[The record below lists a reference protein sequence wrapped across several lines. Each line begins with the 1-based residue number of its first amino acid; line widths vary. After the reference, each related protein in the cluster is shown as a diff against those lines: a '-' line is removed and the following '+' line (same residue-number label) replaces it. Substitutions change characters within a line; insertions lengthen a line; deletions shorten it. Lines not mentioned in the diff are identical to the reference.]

1 MGNKEVHMVGN
12 VIKSHPKSQASHQE
26 TVSQSSNVL
35 NMSGMTFFE
44 GINLK
49 LKQASRQWFSKF
61 SNTLLQHGFVQS
73 KADYSLFI
81 KKDGGLFIALLVY
94 VDDILIGSNDPKA
107 VEDLKVYLN
116 KHFKL
121 KDLGSL
127 KYFLGLEVARLQKG
141 ISLCQR
147 KYALEIVHDVGMLG
161 CKPARTPMEA
171 TLKLSKDDGELL
183 HDAGMYRRLIGR
195 LLFLTI
201 IRPDIT
207 YSVHRLS
214 QYMSKPRKPHLKA
227 AYRIIQYIKGTAGQG
242 LFFSSNT
249 SLHIN
254 AFADADWAA
263 CLDSR
268 RSITGFCVFLGDS
281 LVSWKSKKQN
291 TVSRST
297 AEAEYRSMAVA
308 VCEVTWILYLLND
321 LNIEHDKAALLFS
334 DSEAAIHIGS
344 NPVFHEHTK
353 HIEIDCHIVR
363 DKVEDGVIRLMNI
376 RSHSQLADLL
386 TKALNLS
393 QFTVLIGKM
402 GILNIHSSGVHLE
415 GECQRLQQQQQ

>member
-1 MGNKEVHMVGN
+1 
-12 VIKSHPKSQASHQE
+12 
-26 TVSQSSNVL
+26 
-35 NMSGMTFFE
+35 
-44 GINLK
+44 
-49 LKQASRQWFSKF
+49 
-61 SNTLLQHGFVQS
+61 
-73 KADYSLFI
+73 
-81 KKDGGLFIALLVY
+81 
-94 VDDILIGSNDPKA
+94 
-107 VEDLKVYLN
+107 
-116 KHFKL
+116 
-121 KDLGSL
+121 
-127 KYFLGLEVARLQKG
+127 
-141 ISLCQR
+141 
-147 KYALEIVHDVGMLG
+147 MLG

-171 TLKLSKDDGELL
+171 SLKLSKDDGELL

-201 IRPDIT
+201 TRPDIT
-207 YSVHRLS
+207 YSMHKLS

-227 AYRIIQYIKGTAGQG
+227 TYKVIQYIKGTTGQG
-242 LFFSSNT
+242 LLFPSNT
-249 SLHIN
+249 SLHIK

-263 CLDSR
+263 CPNSK

-297 AEAEYRSMAVA
+297 AEAEYKSMVVA
-308 VCEVTWILYLLND
+308 VCEVTWILYLLKD
-321 LNIEHDKAALLFS
+321 LTIEHDKAALLFS

-353 HIEIDCHIVR
+353 HSEIDCHIVR
-363 DKVEDGVIRLMNI
+363 DKVQDGVIRLMNI
-376 RSHSQLADLL
+376 RSHSQLVVLL

-415 GECQRLQQQQQ
+415 GECQRLKQQQQQSM